1 MSNLHLF
8 VEVAIA
14 LCTILLAA
22 QVVGNLAKLIA
33 QPRVVGEMIAGVLLG
48 PTLLGRI
55 APDLS
60 STLFPAEIMPMLFV
74 ICNIGLSMYMFL
86 VGTEINLGL
95 FNRKLMRDAGALSLG
110 AILVPFGAGFLV
122 AGIYGELLNTKQIPY
137 LSFAV
142 FMGTA
147 FAITAFPMLARILQE
162 RGIIDTRIGGLAMLS
177 ASLQD
182 VVSWILLGLVT
193 SMAVGGS
200 IQGVW
205 LMFLGA
211 IGLVL
216 VLFYVIKPLLHRWI
230 ERKGMGEQMD
240 NSLFAT
246 TLFLLIACAI
256 FTDHI
261 GLYSVFGG
269 FMLGMA
275 MPRIPTF
282 LNAISLRL
290 KDVTV
295 ILFLPVFFAYSG
307 LNTDLASLT
316 SASLLVPTIVIILL
330 AFGSKIL
337 PLFSTMRLSG
347 YTVSDSASIAAL
359 MNSRGLMELIIANI
373 GMFYGLIDQSLYAI
387 LVLIAVTTTLSAMPL
402 YVWSLRL
409 SPAEGS
415 VFRGNPTGDD
425 ANRAGA
431 KPIEKLRV

>member
-1 MSNLHLF
+1 MSNLALF
-8 VEVAIA
+8 VDVAIA

-22 QVVGNLAKLIA
+22 QVMGNLAKLIA

-60 STLFPAEIMPMLFV
+60 ASLFPKEIMPMLFV

-86 VGTEINLGL
+86 VGTEINLSL

-122 AGIYGELLNTKQIPY
+122 AGIYGELLNTKAIPY

-193 SMAVGGS
+193 AMAVGGS
-200 IQGVW
+200 INGVW

-216 VLFYVIKPLLHRWI
+216 VLFYVVKPLLRKWI
-230 ERKGMGEQMD
+230 ENRGHGEQMD

-246 TLFLLIACAI
+246 VLFLLIACAI

-269 FMLGMA
+269 FMLGLA
-275 MPRIPTF
+275 MPRDTF
-282 LNAISLRL
+282 FLKAISVRL

-295 ILFLPVFFAYSG
+295 ILFLPVFFAFSG
-307 LNTDLASLT
+307 LNTDMATLT
-316 SASLLVPTIVIILL
+316 SSSLLVPTILIVLL
-330 AFGSKIL
+330 AFGSKIF
-337 PLFSTMRLSG
+337 PLFTTMRLSG
-347 YTVSDSASIAAL
+347 YSLADSCSIAAL

-387 LVLIAVTTTLSAMPL
+387 LVLIAVTTTLSAMPF
-402 YVWSLRL
+402 YVWSLKL
-409 SPAEGS
+409 GPAEGS
-415 VFRGNPTGDD
+415 VFRKGDE
-425 ANRAGA
+425 AGPLMTQPA
-431 KPIEKLRV
+431 KEEVTT